1 MSTGLVAST
10 VTPGS
15 TAPDGSRT
23 TPAMPLAAC
32 WAQVTGARDAVIQNA
47 VKIAR
52 PLKTDS
58 IVFRSGVQCFIV
70 ALLCASYAPHPT
82 PALAKRAMSVVGAAP
97 FGATASCDSQSRRRA
112 TIMRLFTKVKL
123 VEPYIAGAY
132 VGLRAN
138 GRGG

>member
-47 VKIAR
+47 VKTAR

-58 IVFRSGVQCFIV
+58 IVFRSDVQCFIV

-82 PALAKRAMSVVGAAP
+82 PALAKRAMVVILLNQTGAP
-97 FGATASCDSQSRRRA
+97 SHLD
-112 TIMRLFTKVKL
+112 
-123 VEPYIAGAY
+123 
-132 VGLRAN
+132 
-138 GRGG
+138 